1 MKIDRDLILKLE
13 KLSRLELS
21 EEQRSKMQTDLGK
34 MLGMVEKLD
43 EINLADVDP
52 LLHMT
57 PNTNVSR
64 SDEVRNQMD
73 TKAAMENAP
82 DGTDKYFKVPKV
94 IKK

>member
-21 EEQRSKMQTDLGK
+21 EEQRTKMQTDLGK

-43 EINLADVDP
+43 EINLADIEP

-73 TKAAMENAP
+73 TSAAMNNAP
-82 DGTDKYFKVPKV
+82 DSTNEYFKVPKV